1 MKAGRPAVSSCELL
15 QVPRLIGLLLSGLE
29 IGRKEE
35 AKMPFSIYRC
45 LGIDYLEKHLIV
57 A

>member
-1 MKAGRPAVSSCELL
+1 MERRICKIHSCGCGNGTKAS
-15 QVPRLIGLLLSGLE
+15 GLLLSGLE

-45 LGIDYLEKHLIV
+45 LIIDYLEKHLIV
-57 A
+57 V